1 MRREPTPAPALALG
15 EALRAVVAVAGAA
28 ADERAALAAGLAW
41 IVAALGADAGAVV
54 RHGAVVTTTG
64 WDGPPPAP
72 AALGQGDGTAAID
85 SGRVVIARAG
95 APLGAAEVAW
105 LQALVAALETTAALA
120 GRLADE
126 RAARARAEEHAS
138 ALVRARRL
146 FEDLST
152 IQRSISHRAPLPQ
165 VLEAIAAAAEHL
177 FGDENCAVLLA
188 DEHDPRALTL
198 AIAPGLDP
206 DYRETLSRRRAGEG
220 AAGRAYDEN
229 RLVVVEDYDGSPD
242 GIPTFRRLGIT
253 AAMAAPVHEH
263 GRPIGRLIVSTKRP
277 GRRYSAVEREILI
290 SLAEHASLAVS
301 DARSVAATA
310 HQATHDGSPGCPTA
324 RCSATAST
332 TRSPARAAPATR
344 SRCSSSTSTASRR
357 STTASAT
364 PAATSCSSPW
374 PGAWTSACAAPTRP
388 LDSAAT
394 SSPCSSRTST
404 TPATPSPW
412 RSASSRRSPSR

>member
-138 ALVRARRL
+138 ALVLARRL

-177 FGDENCAVLLA
+177 FGDKNCAVLLA
-188 DEHDPRALTL
+188 DEHEA
-198 AIAPGLDP
+198 
-206 DYRETLSRRRAGEG
+206 RRRA
-220 AAGRAYDEN
+220 RRRHD
-229 RLVVVEDYDGSPD
+229 
-242 GIPTFRRLGIT
+242 RRLRG
-253 AAMAAPVHEH
+253 AGVLAPP
-263 GRPIGRLIVSTKRP
+263 RPRPDRPRRLHPDRRGDRPRARDRPPRAPNGLRP
-277 GRRYSAVEREILI
+277 GGGLARRAPRGG
-290 SLAEHASLAVS
+290 
-301 DARSVAATA
+301 AR
-310 HQATHDGSPGCPTA
+310 HDHRQPVRPRVRRPG
-324 RCSATAST
+324 
-332 TRSPARAAPATR
+332 
-344 SRCSSSTSTASRR
+344 
-357 STTASAT
+357 
-364 PAATSCSSPW
+364 
-374 PGAWTSACAAPTRP
+374 
-388 LDSAAT
+388 L
-394 SSPCSSRTST
+394 
-404 TPATPSPW
+404 PSEV
-412 RSASSRRSPSR
+412 